1 MGQVSKEEFLGHT
14 RGRLGCKEKRIYKKK
29 EVLQMGGLLLERE
42 REKNRKV
49 SSVLLDKI
57 KAKHNNIYK
66 NLPSGGTEDHSL
78 HQLLK
83 SYSSLSRNHIISFK
97 LR

>member
-42 REKNRKV
+42 REK
-49 SSVLLDKI
+49 
-57 KAKHNNIYK
+57 
-66 NLPSGGTEDHSL
+66 
-78 HQLLK
+78 QK
-83 SYSSLSRNHIISFK
+83 SK
-97 LR
+97 QCTT